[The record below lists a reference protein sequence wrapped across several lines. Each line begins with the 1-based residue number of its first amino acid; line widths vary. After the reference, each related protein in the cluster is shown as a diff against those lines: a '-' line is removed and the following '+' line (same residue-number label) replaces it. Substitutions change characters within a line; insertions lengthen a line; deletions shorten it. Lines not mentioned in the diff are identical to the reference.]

1 MSQEFELSPHQPSD
15 SKGRPRRKNMDD
27 YADWD
32 DEPPR
37 SNKGAIGG
45 IIIGV
50 IACILISIAAVVGV
64 VIFLFAKGVHDVHS
78 NAQRKSAKKSAP
90 GSRGQ
95 LGSFTL
101 NGPDGPISFPPAEV
115 TVVNVFLQ
123 ACPDCMPSFNV
134 YKNCGGFEADAPVV
148 NVAYNF
154 ATKDWLKAYKME
166 QNLVLDKGGR
176 MLVNPQGIRK
186 FTTLVVDKNGKIQLR
201 IQPTE
206 QGYVDKVRAK
216 IGELKSR

>member
-1 MSQEFELSPHQPSD
+1 
-15 SKGRPRRKNMDD
+15 MDD

-37 SNKGAIGG
+37 SSKGAVGG

-50 IACILISIAAVVGV
+50 IACILIGVAAVVGV

-78 NAQRKSAKKSAP
+78 NAQRKSAQKSAP
-90 GSRGQ
+90 GTRGQ

-101 NGPDGPISFPPAEV
+101 DGPDGPISFPPQEV

-123 ACPDCMPSFNV
+123 ACPDCMPSFNA
-134 YKNCGGFEADAPVV
+134 YKDFGGFDADAPVV

-154 ATKDWLKAYKME
+154 ATKDWLKTYKMNY
-166 QNLVLDKGGR
+166 NLVLDKGGR
-176 MLVNPQGIRK
+176 MVVNPQGIRK
-186 FTTLVVDKNGKIQLR
+186 FTTLVVDKNGKIHLR
-201 IQPTE
+201 IQPTAR
-206 QGYVDKVRAK
+206 GYVEKVRAK
-216 IGELKSR
+216 ITELKSQ